1 MTFTGKRMLARFAA
15 FATSAALLIGAASC
29 SSTEDSHSEDPKPTT
44 NSATAATTGKV
55 AVFTPS
61 DGVSI
66 GQSTPMNRWPSFVS
80 DLTEALHAA
89 HVDSDDI
96 TTSTASSLDEQS
108 RDIQD
113 YVVEHVTKSNAGGS
127 QQSTDDDAAD
137 ASITLVIAPVV
148 DDSAI
153 AHDYGDFV
161 SMPDTASTPDNA
173 STQSS
178 DAATSEEGGS
188 ETSDSS
194 DSSSTDAHDAT
205 SDDGSNEPADSGK
218 STDGGT
224 TSGTNSSSTDN
235 GSAASDTDAAIARLN
250 SSITL
255 ARESGMHVI
264 MLSNNVTGVSP
275 DALVRFS
282 TARQIGQIQAEK
294 LVTKLDLGKTNK
306 DNPKT
311 VEVLLPI
318 SAKSGTAEYDLQSA
332 FLKEAFM
339 GIWQILDD
347 YFKSGK
353 LVSASGLLTADST
366 EQDWSKLLVDASKT
380 TNVQRAVSERLKSS
394 DDTAKDATMTH
405 IDGIIGLTDTAAS
418 QIIKELSAMGYTGT
432 AADIN
437 PSISITGIVGNIIGK
452 HDLTREPVPDPI
464 KSPDNDDAANNKPDK
479 QYASQWPIVTGYGA
493 FVDSMPQIVNGQQ
506 WMTAL
511 EDRKAIATDV
521 ADACVTF
528 NRKASIDKRD
538 YVTMET
544 IRTDGNTAN
553 NSNVDGGNAKTDNSN
568 TTNSNTTTA
577 KTIPVI
583 SEAPLAVSASNL
595 KSALIDPGYISLAD
609 AGL

>member
-113 YVVEHVTKSNAGGS
+113 YVVEHVTKSNAGGA
-127 QQSTDDDAAD
+127 QQSTDDGTAD
-137 ASITLVIAPVV
+137 ASITLVIAPVA
-148 DDSAI
+148 DNSAI
-153 AHDYGDFV
+153 THDYGDFV
-161 SMPDTASTPDNA
+161 SMPDASSA
-173 STQSS
+173 QSS
-178 DAATSEEGGS
+178 DAASSNDGGS

-194 DSSSTDAHDAT
+194 TASSTDSQDAA
-205 SDDGSNEPADSGK
+205 SDDDAPAAADSDK
-218 STDGGT
+218 
-224 TSGTNSSSTDN
+224 NTDN
-235 GSAASDTDAAIARLN
+235 NTTDDTNGNTDSASAASGSAASDTDAAIARLN